1 MALDDYRRLSSD
13 HRLNDLALWLAPGT
27 DVATVQKSV
36 RALMPDPAMLEFA
49 ATPELRQISLRIFDR
64 SFAVTTYLQAVAV
77 TIGLV
82 GVAASLSAQVLAR
95 RKEFGLLAHLGLT
108 RAQVLAIV
116 TLETAAWMAAGVL
129 MGLVLGLMVSAV
141 LVFVVNPQS
150 FYWSMELVLP
160 WPRLALLAAAVFVAG
175 VATAAF
181 SARAAVSRSALMSVK
196 EDW

>member
-1 MALDDYRRLSSD
+1 
-13 HRLNDLALWLAPGT
+13 
-27 DVATVQKSV
+27 
-36 RALMPDPAMLEFA
+36 MPDPAMLEFA